1 MGISKLLRKDLLSI
15 KSDNNDKSL
24 ELNSQLLEAKFQSFI
39 KSSKNRLN
47 LSTGILMALSHENV
61 LKRGF
66 AIIKDGNNK
75 LVRSSKSLEKN
86 QRLKVFF
93 SDNDIID
100 VDIN

>member
-1 MGISKLLRKDLLSI
+1 
-15 KSDNNDKSL
+15 
-24 ELNSQLLEAKFQSFI
+24 
-39 KSSKNRLN
+39 
-47 LSTGILMALSHENV
+47 MALSHENV

-93 SDNDIID
+93 SNNDIID
-100 VDIN
+100 VDINKEKI